1 VLNHHKSMRP
11 DLPTG
16 TVTFLF
22 TDIEGSTRL
31 LHALGPEPYAEALA
45 EHRRVLR
52 EAFAAHRGIEVD
64 TQGDAFFVAFP
75 TASGAA
81 HAALAGRDGL
91 DRGRIHVR
99 MGLHTGEPTVT
110 PEGYVGV
117 DVHRGARVAA
127 LAHGRQVLLTE
138 QTAALLEGDVEV
150 TDLGRHRLKDF
161 DGPVHVLQLGSDRF
175 PALRSPGAVD
185 LPSPATPFLGRD
197 RELFDA
203 VATWLEQ
210 TPRLLT
216 VVGPGG
222 TGKTR
227 FAIELARLL
236 AEDADGGTLW
246 IPLAPLREP
255 ALVPA
260 ALGDRLGAASG
271 TVEAI
276 ADRVG
281 ERQTHVVLDNL
292 EQLLP
297 GLAEPL
303 SELVAAA
310 PSLRLIATSREPVR
324 ISGETELDLPPL
336 EDVDA
341 ISLFLARGRAVRPD
355 LVETPAVDELV
366 RRLDRLPLALE
377 LAAARTKLLS
387 PEVLL
392 ERLGERF
399 DLLRGSRDADPRHA
413 TLRATLAWS
422 YDLLGPDEQALFG
435 ALAVFPGGCTL
446 EAAED
451 VCETDL
457 DTVASLLDKS
467 LLRRRTDPD
476 GVDRY
481 WMLETIREFAAE
493 RLAETGSEPVLRER
507 QVERLLALARRA
519 GGGGLL
525 EHRPLTWR
533 FDLIEPELDNVRA
546 ALTWAG
552 GHDPGLGLRLACS
565 LEEFWVV
572 RGPED
577 GTMWLQRLLAEAPD
591 APVAFRAHA
600 WRALAGTLDI
610 VGDHEGAAP
619 HYRASLALYEE
630 LGDEL
635 QAANLRFRIAANLTN
650 RGHSADA
657 LPLLFDALAEFGR
670 LGFRAGEAEVI
681 GYLGHAAARDSDFA
695 TAKAHFERSAAIVR
709 DLGWSWWESNML
721 QNLAWAE
728 RSLGSLD
735 EARIHARRSFV
746 LAADLGDRMGTVFA
760 AAELA
765 AVAALRKDPAL
776 TGRLWGAIETEVD
789 VAPVGQWPA
798 HRETYEAIVL
808 DTDGDAFAAAVEQGR
823 LLTLAE
829 AVGVAAAEPEP

>member
-1 VLNHHKSMRP
+1 VRP
-11 DLPTG
+11 ELPTG

-31 LHALGPEPYAEALA
+31 LHALGPDAYAEALA

-52 EAFAAHRGIEVD
+52 EAFAAHGGVEVD

-75 TASGAA
+75 TATGAA

-91 DRGRIHVR
+91 DRGRIRVR

-110 PEGYVGV
+110 PDGYVGI

-138 QTAALLEGDVEV
+138 PTAALLASDAEV

-161 DGPVHVLQLGSDRF
+161 DGPIRVLQLGTDPF
-175 PALRSPGAVD
+175 PPLRSPRAID
-185 LPSPATPFLGRD
+185 LPSPATAFLGRN

-216 VVGPGG
+216 VLGPGG

-236 AEDADGGTLW
+236 AEDADGGTVW

-255 ALVPA
+255 ALVLA

-271 TVEAI
+271 TAEAI
-276 ADRVG
+276 AARVG

-303 SELVAAA
+303 AELVTAA

-336 EDVDA
+336 EDGDA
-341 ISLFLARGRAVRPD
+341 ISLFLARGRAVHPD
-355 LVETPAVDELV
+355 LVQTPAVDELV

-387 PEVLL
+387 PEMLL

-422 YDLLGPDEQALFG
+422 YDLLEPDERALFA

-446 EAAED
+446 EEAET
-451 VCETDL
+451 VCEADL
-457 DTVASLLDKS
+457 ETVASLLDKS

-476 GVDRY
+476 GIDRY

-493 RLAETGSEPVLRER
+493 RLAERGSEAVLRQR
-507 QVERLLALARRA
+507 QIEGLLTLARRA
-519 GGGGLL
+519 GGGSLM

-546 ALTWAG
+546 ALAWAG
-552 GHDPGLGLRLACS
+552 EHDPALGLQLACS
-565 LEEFWVV
+565 LEEFWAV

-577 GTMWLQRLLAEAPD
+577 GTMWLQRLLAGAPD
-591 APVAFRAHA
+591 APAVVRAHA

-610 VGDHEGAAP
+610 AGDHEGAAP
-619 HYRASLALYEE
+619 HYHASLALYEE

-635 QAANLRFRIAANLTN
+635 QAANVRFRIAANLTN
-650 RGHSADA
+650 RGAVAEA
-657 LPLLFDALAEFGR
+657 LPLLSDARAEFAR
-670 LGFRAGEAEVI
+670 LDHRAGEAQVV
-681 GYLGHAAARDSDFA
+681 GYLGHAAARRSDFVA
-695 TAKAHFERSAAIVR
+695 AKTHFERSAAIVR
-709 DLGWSWWESNML
+709 ELEWSWWESNML

-728 RSLGSLD
+728 RRLD
-735 EARIHARRSFV
+735 ELDAAAVHARQAFV
-746 LAADLGDRMGTVFA
+746 LASGLGDRMGAVFA

-789 VAPVGQWPA
+789 AAPVGQWPA
-798 HRETYEAIVL
+798 QRETYEAIVL
-808 DTDGDAFAAAVEQGR
+808 GSDGDVFAAGCEKGR

-829 AVGVAAAEPEP
+829 AVGVAAAEPDA